1 MGKNRYCFTSFHLT
15 FNSVHFIGKYP
26 GMTFH
31 DPPTDLFSQVNF
43 YHGAKVTVAGILKM
57 NYFSSRQ
64 FVFIIA
70 LAVLLTTLPLQS
82 IFKKMRQKDMKEANE
97 RAKMQNAE
105 EPEVGI
111 NADENMSG
119 TTHLSE
125 PVTDE
130 PELETLRN
138 ELGEMKDKFIRKV
151 AEFENFKKRSLKERM
166 ELIQT
171 AGKEVIVDML
181 EVLDDCERAEKQ
193 MSTLDEKAKE
203 GVMLVFNKLKS
214 LLTAK
219 GLKPMETIN
228 KEFDPD
234 IHEAITEIP
243 APTEGQKGKVIDEIQ
258 KGYYLNDKII
268 RYAKVVVGK

>member
-1 MGKNRYCFTSFHLT
+1 
-15 FNSVHFIGKYP
+15 
-26 GMTFH
+26 
-31 DPPTDLFSQVNF
+31 
-43 YHGAKVTVAGILKM
+43 M
-57 NYFSSRQ
+57 NYFSPRQ
-64 FVFIIA
+64 FVLIIA

-82 IFKKMRQKDMKEANE
+82 IFKKMRQKDMKGANE
-97 RAKMQNAE
+97 QAKMQNME

-111 NADENMSG
+111 NADENISG
-119 TTHLSE
+119 ISHLNE
-125 PVTDE
+125 PLTNE
-130 PELETLRN
+130 PELETLRS
-138 ELGEMKDKFIRKV
+138 ELGEMKDRFIRKV

-171 AGKEVIVDML
+171 AGKEVIIDML

-228 KEFDPD
+228 KEFNPD
-234 IHEAITEIP
+234 MHEAITEVP